1 MNGFGLDHRS
11 RAQSCLQVK
20 ADIVVSH
27 VSALF
32 ISTDLIIRSDMEIAE
47 MNDRFVDALK
57 LVARVLMSAS
67 MIRYGAAKL
76 VDIRVFTNNSTT
88 INFMEIFAG
97 GMPAPLWFAYANA
110 VFQTGAAI
118 CVLVGFH
125 TRIAAGLLAIWL
137 CVLTLV
143 GHPFWTMDPDSAVQ
157 HESLF
162 YRNLAM
168 IAADLLIAAVG
179 AGRYAVDRRVAGKY

>member
-1 MNGFGLDHRS
+1 MSERL
-11 RAQSCLQVK
+11 V
-20 ADIVVSH
+20 DIV
-27 VSALF
+27 
-32 ISTDLIIRSDMEIAE
+32 
-47 MNDRFVDALK
+47 K
-57 LVARVLMSAS
+57 LVARILMAAS

-76 VDIRVFTNNSTT
+76 VDIRIFTQNGTT

-118 CVLVGFH
+118 FVLIGFQ
-125 TRIAAGLLAIWL
+125 TRISAGLLAIWL

-143 GHPFWTMDPDSAVQ
+143 GHPFWNMPPDSAVQ

-168 IAADLLIAAVG
+168 IAAYLLIAAVG
-179 AGRYAVDRRVAGKY
+179 AGRYAVESRLGGKH